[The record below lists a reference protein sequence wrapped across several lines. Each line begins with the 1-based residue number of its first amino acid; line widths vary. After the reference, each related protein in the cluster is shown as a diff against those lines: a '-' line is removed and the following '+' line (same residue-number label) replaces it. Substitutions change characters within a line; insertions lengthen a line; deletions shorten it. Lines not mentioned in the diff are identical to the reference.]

1 MTDYDAIV
9 VGGGHNGLTAGAYL
23 ARAGLRVCVVERRDI
38 LGGACVTEEVWPGHR
53 ISRAS
58 YVVSLLQPT
67 VVKDLRLKDFGY
79 EVHPLDPAYA
89 AIDADGRV
97 LFFHNDQEKTVES
110 LARFSKKDAAAL
122 PAFEDLLERMAAFLR
137 PLMLK
142 PPPMIG
148 SKRPGDLF
156 SLLREAGRAAGL
168 SKRDVHDFYRV
179 MTMSVGDLLDD
190 WFENDLYKGATASTG
205 VVGVW
210 AGPRTPGTAY
220 NLLHHALGEIDGV
233 SGLWGH
239 VKGGMG
245 AISMAIAK
253 SAEASGATI
262 RTGAGVRSI
271 DVRDGRVLGVTL
283 ESGEELRAG
292 VVVSG
297 AHPKTTVLDLAGA
310 EHFPDEVVEDLQRY
324 KTRGGSVK
332 VNWVLSEPPHYEGVT
347 DEDRYM
353 LLRSGVAFCPSI
365 DYLERAWQD
374 AVRGRPSEAP
384 YLEVEV
390 PTTIDDTL
398 TDDGATVVTM
408 FTQYGPYN
416 EEGWPEGSRERYAQQ
431 CLDTLG
437 AVAPNVKDAV
447 VHHEVLAPPDLERIF
462 GLLGGNIFQGEQG
475 LDQMAFMRPTPALAQ
490 YSTPVDGLYLCGA
503 GTHPGGGVMAAGG
516 HNAAKKIL
524 HDQRW
529 KKLRR
534 AIPSRN
540 GHATRSRCD
549 DARPHGA
556 DPGAG
561 RAPVAGAPVRRGGAV
576 PARGEG
582 RAGRRQA
589 AGRGPRA
596 HPLRG
601 DGGRAA
607 RRAARPRTRRAGLV
621 EARVGV
627 GRGAVRALDQR
638 PLVAHP
644 DRVQRARVGIGGADR
659 ALAAAGA
666 AGRGPRRLRGDR
678 GARGL
683 GPVGDRDDRAAPR
696 RRLGDRRREVVRHL
710 RRHRDGLHRRGERGG
725 GGADAVPRRR
735 DVAGDLR
742 RRRPAV
748 HAHLSARASDDPVR
762 GGRGLGWRRDRRG
775 RRRRRAP
782 ARVVHR
788 GADRDRGARRRGDVA
803 AARRGDRVGAQR
815 EQGGK
820 RIMDHQGV
828 SFPLADSAADAA
840 AGRALT
846 LQVARLCDAGADP
859 KIVHA
864 KASMAK
870 LFVSEAAYRCADRA
884 VQVFGGRGYLRTNV
898 AERFLRELRVDRIW
912 EGTSEIQRLIVARAL
927 ERRGV
932 ERTLH

>member
-1 MTDYDAIV
+1 MTTDYDAIV
-9 VGGGHNGLTAGAYL
+9 VGGGHNGLTAAAYL
-23 ARAGLRVCVVERRDI
+23 ARAGLRTCVVERRDI

-53 ISRAS
+53 VSRAS
-58 YVVSLLQPT
+58 YVVSLLQPK
-67 VVKDLRLKDFGY
+67 VVADLRLKDFGY

-89 AIDADGRV
+89 AIDEEGRV
-97 LFFHNDQEKTVES
+97 LFFPNDQQAAVES
-110 LARFSKKDAAAL
+110 LARFSKKDAEAL
-122 PAFEDLLERMAAFLR
+122 PAFEALLDRMASFLR

-142 PPPMIG
+142 PPPALG

-168 SKRDVHDFYRV
+168 SKRDIHDFYRV

-233 SGLWGH
+233 AGLWGH

-245 AISMAIAK
+245 AISQAIAK
-253 SAEASGATI
+253 SAEASGAVI
-262 RTGAGVRSI
+262 RTGAGVSSI

-310 EHFPDEVVEDLQRY
+310 EHFPEEVVEDLRRY

-332 VNWVLSEPPHYEGVT
+332 VNWVLSEPPHYEGVS
-347 DEDRYM
+347 DEDRHM

-416 EEGWPEGSRERYAQQ
+416 EEGWPEGSRERYGQQ

-447 VHHEVLAPPDLERIF
+447 VHYEVLAPPDLERIF

-490 YSTPVDGLYLCGA
+490 YATPVDGLYLCGA

-516 HNAAKKIL
+516 HNAAKRIL
-524 HDQRW
+524 SDQRW

-534 AIPSRN
+534 MVPSRN
-540 GHATRSRCD
+540 GHA
-549 DARPHGA
+549 
-556 DPGAG
+556 
-561 RAPVAGAPVRRGGAV
+561 
-576 PARGEG
+576 
-582 RAGRRQA
+582 
-589 AGRGPRA
+589 
-596 HPLRG
+596 
-601 DGGRAA
+601 
-607 RRAARPRTRRAGLV
+607 
-621 EARVGV
+621 EA
-627 GRGAVRALDQR
+627 
-638 PLVAHP
+638 
-644 DRVQRARVGIGGADR
+644 
-659 ALAAAGA
+659 
-666 AGRGPRRLRGDR
+666 
-678 GARGL
+678 
-683 GPVGDRDDRAAPR
+683 
-696 RRLGDRRREVVRHL
+696 EVTV
-710 RRHRDGLHRRGERGG
+710 
-725 GGADAVPRRR
+725 
-735 DVAGDLR
+735 
-742 RRRPAV
+742 
-748 HAHLSARASDDPVR
+748 
-762 GGRGLGWRRDRRG
+762 
-775 RRRRRAP
+775 
-782 ARVVHR
+782 
-788 GADRDRGARRRGDVA
+788 
-803 AARRGDRVGAQR
+803 
-815 EQGGK
+815 
-820 RIMDHQGV
+820 
-828 SFPLADSAADAA
+828 
-840 AGRALT
+840 
-846 LQVARLCDAGADP
+846 
-859 KIVHA
+859 
-864 KASMAK
+864 
-870 LFVSEAAYRCADRA
+870 
-884 VQVFGGRGYLRTNV
+884 
-898 AERFLRELRVDRIW
+898 
-912 EGTSEIQRLIVARAL
+912 
-927 ERRGV
+927 
-932 ERTLH
+932 